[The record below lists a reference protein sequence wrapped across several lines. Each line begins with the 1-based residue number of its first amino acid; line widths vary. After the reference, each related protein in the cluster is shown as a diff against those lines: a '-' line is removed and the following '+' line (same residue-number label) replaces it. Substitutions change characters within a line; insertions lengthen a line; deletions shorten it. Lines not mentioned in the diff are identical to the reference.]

1 MKIEK
6 KLWITLFVF
15 GLFAIGFSGW
25 IFSQSTAREKLLWD
39 NTIRFETKK
48 LTDGEIKSENIA
60 LPKDFDIPRSILF
73 KTTHTIAEVWL
84 DGEKIYESD
93 ISKAFDDVKRVV
105 VNNNK
110 EINIA
115 TTSCKI
121 VNWKTFDHELL
132 VNNFDIKKKWISHN
146 IPEFNPAMCVIVCR
160 KGR

>member
-60 LPKDFDIPRSILF
+60 LPEDFDVPKSILF

-84 DGEKIYESD
+84 DGEKIYEYGNEAD
-93 ISKAFDDVKRVV
+93 APGFMK
-105 VNNNK
+105 
-110 EINIA
+110 
-115 TTSCKI
+115 TPGSCWHI
-121 VNWKTFDHELL
+121 VD
-132 VNNFDIKKKWISHN
+132 
-146 IPEFNPAMCVIVCR
+146 IPEIVQVKTWR
-160 KGR
+160 SELFRYMRAIMEMKSALYTEHEAIVF

>member
-60 LPKDFDIPRSILF
+60 LPEDFDDPRSILF

-84 DGEKIYESD
+84 VKVLRLELFQYMTTIMEMKSALYTEHGAI
-93 ISKAFDDVKRVV
+93 AF
-105 VNNNK
+105 
-110 EINIA
+110 
-115 TTSCKI
+115 
-121 VNWKTFDHELL
+121 
-132 VNNFDIKKKWISHN
+132 
-146 IPEFNPAMCVIVCR
+146 
-160 KGR
+160 

>member
-39 NTIRFETKK
+39 NTIKCETKE

-60 LPKDFDIPRSILF
+60 LPEDFDVPRSILF

-84 DGEKIYESD
+84 DGEKIYEYGNEEGCSQLYEVTG
-93 ISKAFDDVKRVV
+93 K
-105 VNNNK
+105 
-110 EINIA
+110 
-115 TTSCKI
+115 
-121 VNWKTFDHELL
+121 LL
-132 VNNFDIKKKWISHN
+132 AHCGYS
-146 IPEFNPAMCVIVCR
+146 
-160 KGR
+160 GRQRW

>member
-60 LPKDFDIPRSILF
+60 LPEDLISPDRFYLKPPTPLQKFGWMEKKYTNTEMKRMPRTL
-73 KTTHTIAEVWL
+73 
-84 DGEKIYESD
+84 
-93 ISKAFDDVKRVV
+93 
-105 VNNNK
+105 
-110 EINIA
+110 
-115 TTSCKI
+115 
-121 VNWKTFDHELL
+121 
-132 VNNFDIKKKWISHN
+132 
-146 IPEFNPAMCVIVCR
+146 
-160 KGR
+160 

>member
-60 LPKDFDIPRSILF
+60 LPEDFDDPRSILF
-73 KTTHTIAEVWL
+73 KTTPLQKCGWT
-84 DGEKIYESD
+84 EKKYTNTEM
-93 ISKAFDDVKRVV
+93 
-105 VNNNK
+105 
-110 EINIA
+110 
-115 TTSCKI
+115 
-121 VNWKTFDHELL
+121 
-132 VNNFDIKKKWISHN
+132 KKML
-146 IPEFNPAMCVIVCR
+146 PAL
-160 KGR
+160 